1 MSQDKYTCHRLGEEI
16 DKEFLSN
23 HKGQK
28 FLPYDKLD
36 GLVGREKVEETFE
49 DAGLHGATAL
59 VDFVRGRSRK
69 IFLILTLMSST
80 KDKKLNLLMGLLEN
94 SVTDDWLPVRF
105 IRDEDSKKWFLAPIG
120 RPQYRKAPLSSSWD
134 RIVRDSFES
143 YQWRIN
149 VPLLDPKT
157 QFNFKFASGTVLP
170 YLGTPTNSARGGVLS
185 DVSCYKI
192 HTAHI
197 NLPDKTKASGNAMAF
212 GLKKANG
219 DVGLAKLFE
228 GKGQSPGSPQNDT
241 ISNLLRPIVAYEVG
255 RDRYLLFPWPHG
267 GSLSDYWDQ
276 SANRPLGHDQVQ
288 WIMGE
293 FRGMFIA
300 LAKLHDSNCVHG
312 DLKPDNILWFTEA
325 HGKGEL
331 QIADLGLAAFN
342 ASCANIRRNDKVI
355 IRTTTPTRSSRYE
368 PPEADGV
375 QYQHGN
381 ASISRSYDIWAMGC
395 VMLELL
401 IWLAYGNEDLK
412 TFQQNTPDFFWE
424 RAPRSSSQEQHRV
437 QQFVQCCI
445 SVMQDDF
452 NPGTIYSEILDLVQF
467 KLLVVNGPGIEI
479 PLRKPRATAYEV
491 DNYVR
496 EIYNK
501 CLNDPSYLIVRSPRH
516 AASPCSERLFRE
528 DRPDESNYQ
537 EQSSKLNDIWQ
548 SRPDE
553 ETSAV
558 VFKSIS
564 WDKVKPEKTA
574 FAEGLCARCTTIK
587 ITKSFQFTCDAS
599 MLQPACKLCTMLL
612 EAITREN
619 IEASSISLRQTYATI
634 SIEDGPALLSIY
646 TPPGLSTLSQAQTG
660 SPRLPD
666 QGSREQFALLK
677 EWIRSCD
684 DDPSHERCR
693 QGKYLSVATVP
704 TRLIDVQD
712 GLRLVTSLS
721 DKTTK
726 YVALSHCWG
735 KLEDNQ
741 RFCLFKDNIDQ
752 FHASITFDLLPQNFK
767 DAVIVTRGLGLQY
780 LWIDSVCI
788 VQDDAKDWQIESAK
802 MEEVFSSAYVTLSAV
817 SATSSLE
824 GFLGERSTRA
834 YIQLETE
841 NHQPL
846 YVSPSIDDFHHDV
859 ELGDIS
865 KRGWVL
871 QERALSRRSIYYT
884 STQVYW
890 ECGAGVRCETMRRLY
905 NSKAAFLGDPNFPLS
920 ALHHY
925 RDGKEIL
932 IQDLYERYSALAFS
946 HASDR
951 SVAILGLEKRLARAL
966 ETQASYGLFAK
977 YLHRGLLWK
986 RNQPEPMK
994 RIQQPAG
1001 RQVPSWSWISKEGV
1015 IKYVDLKS
1023 ERVEWTNELEGI
1035 FTRASISELNAP
1047 SSRKNDSFPSDMEV
1061 FSFGLNMKKEE
1072 LTLHATFDESD
1083 GLDHHGLRCVIIGR
1097 ERYDNSREVRRLHCL
1112 VIQEAG
1118 SIGNGYIP
1126 SVYERVGVAS
1136 LWPRHLSS
1144 DRSTVRLC

>member
-1 MSQDKYTCHRLGEEI
+1 MGQDKYTCHRLGEEI
-16 DKEFLSN
+16 DNEFLFN

-80 KDKKLNLLMGLLEN
+80 EDKKLNLLMGLLES

-105 IRDEDSKKWFLAPIG
+105 IRDEDPKKWFLASIG

-157 QFNFKFASGTVLP
+157 QINFKFASGTVLP
-170 YLGTPTNSARGGVLS
+170 YLGTPTNPARGGVLS

-197 NLPDKTKASGNAMAF
+197 NLPDKTKAPGNAMAF
-212 GLKKANG
+212 GLKKAND

-228 GKGQSPGSPQNDT
+228 GNGQSPGFPQNDT

-276 SANRPLGHDQVQ
+276 SASRPLGHDQMQ

-342 ASCANIRRNDKVI
+342 ALCANIRRNDKVI

-375 QYQHGN
+375 QSQHGN
-381 ASISRSYDIWAMGC
+381 TSISRSYDIWAMGC

-467 KLLVVNGPGIEI
+467 KLLVVNGLGIEI
-479 PLRKPRATAYEV
+479 PLHKPRATAYEV
-491 DNYVR
+491 DTY
-496 EIYNK
+496 
-501 CLNDPSYLIVRSPRH
+501 
-516 AASPCSERLFRE
+516 
-528 DRPDESNYQ
+528 
-537 EQSSKLNDIWQ
+537 QSSKLNDIWQ

-599 MLQPACKLCTMLL
+599 MLQSACKLCTMLL

-741 RFCLFKDNIDQ
+741 RFCLFKGNIDQ

-841 NHQPL
+841 NRQPL

-884 STQVYW
+884 SSQVYW

-905 NSKAAFLGDPNFPLS
+905 K
-920 ALHHY
+920 
-925 RDGKEIL
+925 
-932 IQDLYERYSALAFS
+932 
-946 HASDR
+946 
-951 SVAILGLEKRLARAL
+951 
-966 ETQASYGLFAK
+966 
-977 YLHRGLLWK
+977 
-986 RNQPEPMK
+986 
-994 RIQQPAG
+994 
-1001 RQVPSWSWISKEGV
+1001 
-1015 IKYVDLKS
+1015 
-1023 ERVEWTNELEGI
+1023 
-1035 FTRASISELNAP
+1035 
-1047 SSRKNDSFPSDMEV
+1047 
-1061 FSFGLNMKKEE
+1061 
-1072 LTLHATFDESD
+1072 
-1083 GLDHHGLRCVIIGR
+1083 
-1097 ERYDNSREVRRLHCL
+1097 
-1112 VIQEAG
+1112 
-1118 SIGNGYIP
+1118 
-1126 SVYERVGVAS
+1126 
-1136 LWPRHLSS
+1136 
-1144 DRSTVRLC
+1144 